1 MRNLAVVCADIGSTA
16 RGNFGWWS
24 SAGCEGTLPSTLAS
38 HVADR
43 LNAGCPVALGFEC
56 PLFIPLSSDE
66 MRLTNAR
73 PGEGSRPWSAGAG
86 CGALAT
92 GIVQSTWVLQEI
104 RCLLDKPRTAYCDW
118 EDFVQSGSD
127 LLIWEAFVSGK
138 GKAEGHVADARAA
151 VAAFEAALPDPRD
164 SNTVRCESPVISL
177 IGAALIRSGWSQDQ
191 GLLEQP
197 CLVVSAGG

>member
-1 MRNLAVVCADIGSTA
+1 MKNLVVVCADIGSTA

-38 HVADR
+38 HVAEQ

-56 PLFIPLSSDE
+56 PLFVPLNADE

-73 PGEGSRPWSAGAG
+73 PGEGARPWSAGAG

-92 GIVQSTWVLQEI
+92 GIVQSAWVLQEI
-104 RCLLDKPRTAYCDW
+104 RQLLKAPRTAYCDW
-118 EDFVQSGSD
+118 EGFVRSGSG

-138 GKAEGHVADARAA
+138 GKADGHVADAQAA
-151 VAAFEAALPDPRD
+151 AAAFEAALPDPRK
-164 SNTVRCESPVISL
+164 SQTIQSASPVISL

-191 GLLEQP
+191 SLLGQP
-197 CLVVSAGG
+197 CIVISAGS

>member
-1 MRNLAVVCADIGSTA
+1 
-16 RGNFGWWS
+16 
-24 SAGCEGTLPSTLAS
+24 
-38 HVADR
+38 VAER

-56 PLFIPLSSDE
+56 PLFVPLYADE

-104 RCLLDKPRTAYCDW
+104 RGLLVAPLAAYCDW
-118 EDFVQSGSD
+118 ENFDQSGSG
-127 LLIWEAFVSGK
+127 LLIWEAFVSGI

-151 VAAFEAALPDPRD
+151 AVAFAAAMPDPRKL
-164 SNTVRCESPVISL
+164 NVVQCESPVISL
-177 IGAALIRSGWSQDQ
+177 IGAALIRSGWSDDQ
-191 GLLEQP
+191 SLLWQP
-197 CLVVSAGG
+197 CLVISAGG